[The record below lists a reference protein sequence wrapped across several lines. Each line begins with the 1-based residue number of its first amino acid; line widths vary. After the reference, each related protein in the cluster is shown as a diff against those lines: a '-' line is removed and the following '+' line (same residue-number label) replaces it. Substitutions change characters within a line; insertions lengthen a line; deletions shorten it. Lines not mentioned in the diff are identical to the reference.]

1 MPRRLVAGVD
11 SSTQQT
17 KLVVVDSVTGEL
29 ERSAARPHPDGTEVS
44 PDHWWSAFEGVGADQ
59 ATGATA
65 VSITAQQHSTIFL
78 DRGGVP
84 VRDAILWNDLRAIDA
99 ADRLRG
105 ELGDQ
110 TWLDAVGLLPDA
122 AHPVSK
128 LRWLRE
134 HEPSRAR
141 QVSSV
146 TLPHDWLTWKL
157 LGAASDRMAT
167 DRSDASATGY
177 WSVKAGAYDHALIT
191 HSLGHDVN
199 VPEILA
205 PHGTAGTTG
214 SGLVVGAGCGDNAA
228 THLGLETEFGDVVI
242 SIGTSATVSM
252 RSRSPAHDVN
262 GYIDSMADARA
273 GHIPIVAML
282 NGARVLA
289 ATAGL
294 LGVSL
299 TRLDE
304 LARSAP
310 PDAGGALCAPYLDGE
325 RNPRV
330 PRGAGAFEGLSRSS
344 LNPSTFARAAL
355 LGLGCAIAD
364 AVDALVA
371 AFGEPRRVLVVG
383 GGSRSREL
391 RATISDLLGRPVLW
405 PEQREH
411 AAFGAARQAAWALT
425 GELPSWGVPLT
436 SAETPSDDRGW
447 TAAVRTRYAGLTQKL
462 ATPR

>member
-44 PDHWWSAFEGVGADQ
+44 PDHWWSAFEGVGADR
-59 ATGATA
+59 ATGAAA

-78 DRGGVP
+78 DRVGVP
-84 VRDAILWNDLRAIDA
+84 VRDAILWNDLRATGA
-99 ADRLRG
+99 ADRLRD

-134 HEPSRAR
+134 HEPARAR
-141 QVSSV
+141 RVNSV
-146 TLPHDWLTWKL
+146 ILPHDWLTWKL
-157 LGAASDRMAT
+157 LGPARDRAAT

-177 WSVKAGAYDHALIT
+177 WSARAGAYDHALIT

-205 PHGTAGTTG
+205 PQATAGTTG
-214 SGLVVGAGCGDNAA
+214 SGLVVGAGCGDKAA
-228 THLGLETEFGDVVI
+228 PHLGLETQFGDVVI
-242 SIGTSATVSM
+242 SIGTSTTVSM
-252 RSRSPAHDVN
+252 RSRSPSHDAN
-262 GYIDSMADARA
+262 GYIDSMADARD
-273 GHIPIVAML
+273 GHIPIIAML

-294 LGVSL
+294 LGVGL
-299 TRLDE
+299 TQLDA

-310 PDAGGALCAPYLDGE
+310 PNADGALMAPYLDGE

-330 PRGAGAFEGLSRSS
+330 PRNAGALDGLSRAS
-344 LNPSTFARAAL
+344 LNPATIARATL

-371 AFGEPRRVLVVG
+371 SVGEPRRVLVVG
-383 GGSRSREL
+383 GGSRSQEL
-391 RATISDLLGRPVLW
+391 RTVIADLVGRPVLW
-405 PEQREH
+405 PEHREH
-411 AAFGAARQAAWALT
+411 AAFGAARQAAWALS

-436 SAETPSDDRGW
+436 SAEAPSDDRCW
-447 TAAVRTRYAGLTQKL
+447 TAEVRSRYAGLTRKL

>member
-1 MPRRLVAGVD
+1 MSRRLVAGVD

-17 KLVVVDSVTGEL
+17 KLVVVDPATGEL

-44 PDHWWSAFEGVGADQ
+44 PEHWWSAFEDVGADR
-59 ATGATA
+59 AAGAAA

-78 DRGGVP
+78 DRVGAP

-99 ADRLRG
+99 ADRLRH

-141 QVSSV
+141 QVASV

-157 LGAASDRMAT
+157 LGAGDRMAT

-177 WSVKAGAYDHALIT
+177 WSTAAGAYDHALIA

-199 VPEILA
+199 VPEILP
-205 PHGTAGTTG
+205 PHGTAGTTD

-252 RSRSPAHDVN
+252 RSRAPAHDAH
-262 GYIDSMADARA
+262 GYIDSMADARE
-273 GHIPIVAML
+273 GNIPIVAML

-294 LGVSL
+294 LGVSI
-299 TRLDE
+299 TRLGE
-304 LARSAP
+304 LARTAP

-330 PRGAGAFEGLSRSS
+330 PRGAGAFEGLSRTS
-344 LNPSTFARAAL
+344 LNPATIARATL

-371 AFGEPRRVLVVG
+371 SFGEPRRVLVVG
-383 GGSRSREL
+383 GGSRSQEL

-405 PEQREH
+405 PEHREH

-436 SAETPSDDRGW
+436 STETPSDDRCW
-447 TAAVRTRYAGLTQKL
+447 ASEVRTRYAGLTQRL